1 MVMVMAVIRKAERRN
16 CSEWLVVIKGKM
28 AQFQVN
34 TQKKDCGQQHVPQI
48 NNFVARL
55 IGQRD

>member
-1 MVMVMAVIRKAERRN
+1 VVGVVGVRGGLMVMVMAVIRKKAERQN

-34 TQKKDCGQQHVPQI
+34 TQKKDSDSGMSH
-48 NNFVARL
+48 N
-55 IGQRD
+55 